1 MIAKVFLFA
10 FLSLQSSN
18 AKSATRNAALEGKAP
33 FDVLNE
39 PTTYNAAGIG
49 SKKAISGIEDLNSPK
64 VQTNGDGSQIP
75 ILLPSGEDA
84 VIQRPDREINVIIP
98 IFPPSPPPTH
108 DIKSSCTIHM
118 YIQMKGEICEDLR

>member
-18 AKSATRNAALEGKAP
+18 AKSATDDAALEGTAR

-39 PTTYNAAGIG
+39 PTASFQAAAIG
-49 SKKAISGIEDLNSPK
+49 SKKTISGTEDLNSPK

-84 VIQRPDREINVIIP
+84 VIQRGTKEINVIQSLHLP
-98 IFPPSPPPTH
+98 LPLLQPAP
-108 DIKSSCTIHM
+108 
-118 YIQMKGEICEDLR
+118 